1 MVTIEAKDNIIY
13 SIAEDKLDDQD
24 YDKIVP
30 LLEETI
36 RNFKDIRWYFE
47 MKNFHGWTPSAMWE
61 DAKLD
66 FEHKDNFE
74 KIAMVGSEKWEDWL
88 SQLMKPFTKAEIKFF
103 KLEEKE
109 LAKAWIKS

>member
-1 MVTIEAKDNIIY
+1 
-13 SIAEDKLDDQD
+13 
-24 YDKIVP
+24 
-30 LLEETI
+30 
-36 RNFKDIRWYFE
+36 E